1 MNTTMLNIEMVTT
14 ELKFSKL
21 QLLEI
26 CQRLRVLLN
35 ENGKDYN
42 FNTFSSKKQ
51 KVAQDSGS
59 PAWDVYYLKMWNNF
73 QTGAHLISGNDIA

>member
-1 MNTTMLNIEMVTT
+1 MVNSKTDIIQSTLQTVTRSSMNNEHYYAEYREVTT

-59 PAWDVYYLKMWNNF
+59 PA
-73 QTGAHLISGNDIA
+73 